1 MSPGEVAQRIEV
13 FVRDQFAISPTDP
26 GFGRD
31 ADLFDGGYVD
41 SLGLAEMLEYV
52 EREWGVS
59 VPDEELLSDEFATI
73 DGMAR
78 TICRLGG

>member
-1 MSPGEVAQRIEV
+1 MTESEVADKIEA

-26 GFGRD
+26 GFGRQ

-52 EREWGVS
+52 EREWGVA
-59 VPDEELLSDEFATI
+59 VPDEELLDEEFATI

-78 TICRLGG
+78 TICRLAP

>member
-1 MSPGEVAQRIEV
+1 MTESEVADKIEA

-52 EREWGVS
+52 EREWGVA
-59 VPDEELLSDEFATI
+59 VPDEELLDEEFATI

-78 TICRLGG
+78 TICRLAP